1 MVARYQCNGS
11 GDARNAGTDVRND
24 IGDCKRAVLSG
35 IALLIELCRQRIHA
49 AAAEHAREEHH
60 ALRARIPRNAEA
72 RNCEQEV
79 GNRHY
84 DTGQPD
90 CRTRSEYAVCHV
102 RADDAAD
109 DNQCV
114 VEREELRGLGLRES
128 QSLRKCCVQVI
139 NQNRGES
146 VVRKRIAHELES
158 DGEHADRVSH
168 ESLVRLNLFNFS
180 LLLFRRQNFYV
191 LHSLIPLLYST
202 QT

>member
-1 MVARYQCNGS
+1 MVARHNCDGS

-24 IGDCKRAVLSG
+24 VGDCERAVLSG
-35 IALLIELCRQRIHA
+35 IALLIELCRQGVHA

-60 ALRARIPRNAEA
+60 ALCARIAHNPESRD
-72 RNCEQEV
+72 CEQEV

-90 CRTRSEYAVCHV
+90 CHARSEYAVCHV
-102 RADDAAD
+102 RTDDTADDD
-109 DNQCV
+109 QCV
-114 VEREELRGLGLRES
+114 VEREELRGLGLGES

-139 NQNRGES
+139 NQYRGES

-180 LLLFRRQNFYV
+180 LFLFRRQNFYV